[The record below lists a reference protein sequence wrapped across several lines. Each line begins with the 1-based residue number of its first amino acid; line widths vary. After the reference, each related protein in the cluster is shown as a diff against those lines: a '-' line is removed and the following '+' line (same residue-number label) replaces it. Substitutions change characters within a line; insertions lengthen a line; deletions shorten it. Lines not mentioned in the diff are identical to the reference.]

1 MERPELLHELL
12 QATNS
17 AEPFVGLVRAMAIQC
32 GGSAVIFDRD
42 REVIAAAGG
51 APRSLV
57 RARLEEIAE
66 DRGIVAL
73 GRWFV
78 SARGIGVRAQT
89 YFLCLLSR
97 DQSQLQKVADDV
109 FEALAVL
116 LGSVSAIEGKS
127 LAQRAVSSVKI
138 IQDLEIGILVSQEPS
153 YWRRLEQFGYVPFT
167 NAQIVL
173 CTTPSSQGGSG
184 EHIEETLSALRQF
197 AADKPILVAESSID
211 SWQIL
216 VPTGMLVDELIDIVA
231 DTFAT
236 AVSEPFV
243 SLSSYPDMYRA
254 ARVALRHAE
263 HQLAGRFPDAGHV
276 VSVQTMSP
284 IDWMISASV
293 DRLDMSVLSRYG
305 SVLRK
310 DDELVQSLLE
320 YFAAH
325 FDVAAAARTLAVHP
339 NTLRY
344 RLQKIER
351 KLDSSLSDPWTVSN
365 LCLAFYT
372 ELQVMSNQQAI

>member
-17 AEPFVGLVRAMAIQC
+17 TEPFVGLVRAMATQC

-42 REVIAAAGG
+42 HEVIAAAGG
-51 APRSLV
+51 APRSLAK
-57 RARLEEIAE
+57 ARLAQVAE
-66 DRGIVAL
+66 DRAIVGL

-78 SARGIGVRAQT
+78 CARSIGVRAQT
-89 YFLCLLSR
+89 YFVCLLSR
-97 DQSQLQKVADDV
+97 DQSQLQKVVDDL
-109 FEALAVL
+109 FEALAAL
-116 LGSVSAIEGKS
+116 LGSVSAIEGTS
-127 LAQRAVSSVKI
+127 LAQRAVNSVKI

-173 CTTPSSQGGSG
+173 CTIPSSQDGSV
-184 EHIEETLSALRQF
+184 EHIEETLSVLRQF

-231 DTFAT
+231 DTFVT
-236 AVSEPFV
+236 AISEPFV
-243 SLSSYPDMYRA
+243 SLSIYPEMYRA
-254 ARVALRHAE
+254 TRVALRHAE
-263 HQLAGRFPDAGHV
+263 HQLVGGIPDAGHIV
-276 VSVQTMSP
+276 YVQTMSP

-305 SVLRK
+305 SVLRR
-310 DDELVQSLLE
+310 DEELLQSLLE

-325 FDVAAAARTLAVHP
+325 FDVAAAAKTLAVHP

-351 KLDSSLSDPWTVSN
+351 KLDGSLSDPWTVSN
-365 LCLAFYT
+365 LCLSFHS
-372 ELQVMSNQQAI
+372 ELQAMGG